1 MYTCTNVKY
10 YVTILKR
17 TNILSTVTHLYLH
30 TAQILR
36 ASIQDDTTERC
47 EKL

>member
-1 MYTCTNVKY
+1 MYKCEILCDDFKTYKY
-10 YVTILKR
+10 SF
-17 TNILSTVTHLYLH
+17 NVTHLYLH